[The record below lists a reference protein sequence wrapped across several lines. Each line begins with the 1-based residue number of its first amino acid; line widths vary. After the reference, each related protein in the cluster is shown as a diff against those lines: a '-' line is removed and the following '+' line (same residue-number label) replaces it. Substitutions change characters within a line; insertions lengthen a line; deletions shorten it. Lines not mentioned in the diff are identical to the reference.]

1 MPCKE
6 LEVEETQEHGA
17 NSLGGA
23 LTFQNENCCRPQT
36 DPCSAAMSPDVC
48 KEQRNSVKER
58 IEDQTGPMGGKVQDM
73 GGGGT
78 KKHQHANSTTFACL
92 SSYSLYNYKNTTGW
106 GGGGGVGWREEGD
119 PDPHCL
125 LLQTTQQAD
134 WGGTTLRLCQT
145 NSQGRMPFCT
155 NGSSFEQVGA
165 QSKN

>member
-1 MPCKE
+1 M
-6 LEVEETQEHGA
+6 
-17 NSLGGA
+17 
-23 LTFQNENCCRPQT
+23 TFQNENCCRPQT

-106 GGGGGVGWREEGD
+106 GGGGGSAGEKRGTPTLIVFFCKQHSKRTGGGQLSDFAKQIPRAECLSALTGHLLNRWGHSQKTELHCSPRPQSPMWSIDD
-119 PDPHCL
+119 P
-125 LLQTTQQAD
+125 
-134 WGGTTLRLCQT
+134 
-145 NSQGRMPFCT
+145 
-155 NGSSFEQVGA
+155 SSP
-165 QSKN
+165 N